1 MFNHMHSYLL
11 RINEQFIPVFMLTSE
26 YSCKRKN
33 GNEKKARI
41 KTA

>member
-1 MFNHMHSYLL
+1 MHSCLL

-26 YSCKRKN
+26 YSCKRKKMAN